1 MSPSIPLR
9 PHFRPVRPL
18 SSLSISLPY
27 VLSGNF
33 VTSSQ
38 AQRKWVSKIISKVS
52 SGAYQIGAN
61 SANIIVQ
68 DRATGQLQEEKMASY
83 VRFGIRV
90 LYKGARSRMEGS
102 RGQFSV
108 DIRSACAN

>member
-1 MSPSIPLR
+1 MT
-9 PHFRPVRPL
+9 
-18 SSLSISLPY
+18 SSARFLAHNFSAFSLCFP
-27 VLSGNF
+27 GNF

-68 DRATGQLQEEKMASY
+68 DRASGQLQEEKMASY

-102 RGQFSV
+102 RGQSKSSRSRIRVFMPV
-108 DIRSACAN
+108 D